1 MPLRHP
7 PVDDGLRHTN
17 VGRKLLLAF
26 DAFEQRIVEGIRA
39 RGFED
44 FKPSDGAALRNVP
57 LDGCKLSEIA
67 ARAHMTKQGMSLL
80 VRELEGR
87 GYLEVMPDPDDRRAR
102 RVALTSKGRGLL
114 KAGRETYAELRE
126 EWILRLG
133 ARGFRQLERLLDR
146 VVERGDQAPATTP
159 RAEGSETPSG
169 TPGG

>member
-87 GYLEVMPDPDDRRAR
+87 GYLEVAPDPDDRRAR

-114 KAGRETYAELRE
+114 KAGRETYVELRA
-126 EWILRLG
+126 EWVERLG
-133 ARGFRQLERLLDR
+133 DRGFRQLERLLDR
-146 VVERGDQAPATTP
+146 VVEP
-159 RAEGSETPSG
+159 PSG
-169 TPGG
+169 PVSPEPDPAAGLTRRKTPTA